1 MKTKKIPPSIQNS
14 NFVDEYLQK
23 KKEREDFNKRYKEA
37 MEMLQELELK
47 IKKGII
53 KVV

>member
-1 MKTKKIPPSIQNS
+1 MDNTNIKKQKP

-23 KKEREDFNKRYKEA
+23 KKEREEFNKRYKEA
-37 MEMLQELELK
+37 MEMLEELELK